1 MNVKREKQLH
11 ELIREELD
19 AVVNLRHALHLHP
32 ELGFQEYK
40 TSRLLQSFIQDV
52 PGVEIRSGLAGTGFV
67 AILGSSKPGKCI
79 AFRADM
85 DALPI
90 EESTGLPYA
99 SKIPSVMHACGHDG
113 HSAIL
118 AGLVRV
124 LSNFEDHLKGPVKFI
139 FQPAEEGGA
148 GGEKMV
154 ADGALQN
161 PEVDMIFGLH
171 GWPSLNL
178 GEVGAGVG
186 PVFASTNA
194 FDIIV
199 SGKRGHAAFPH
210 LAIDPMPVAATII
223 SAFQTLVSRSTD
235 PLESAVVSICEI
247 NGGSAYN
254 VIPEQITLKGTL
266 RCFSQTHREQTL
278 VRMKQMTEQL
288 AAAYGAT
295 AEFKLKDVA
304 YPVLHNDAEATRLF
318 REICSSLADS
328 VCLSEVP
335 PSMGGEDFAYYA
347 EKVPACFWLLGV
359 KDPESK
365 DWPFLHTSSYD
376 FNDAALEIAM
386 RIQTEIALNYQTG
399 EF

>member
-1 MNVKREKQLH
+1 MNEKRQRQLH

-19 AVVNLRHALHLHP
+19 IVVNLRHALHHHP
-32 ELGFQEYK
+32 ELGFQELE
-40 TSRLLQSFIQDV
+40 TSRVLQSFIQDV
-52 PGVEIRSGLAGTGFV
+52 PGIEINSGLAGTGF
-67 AILGSSKPGKCI
+67 AATIGGSKKGKCI

-99 SKIPSVMHACGHDG
+99 SKVPGVMHACGHDG

-124 LSNFEDHLKGPVKFI
+124 LSKYEGHLKGPVKFI

-154 ADGALQN
+154 SEGALQN
-161 PEVDMIFGLH
+161 PAVDMIFGLH

-194 FDIIV
+194 FDITV
-199 SGKRGHAAFPH
+199 TGKRGHAAFPH
-210 LAIDPMPVAATII
+210 LAVDPMPVAAAII
-223 SAFQTLVSRSTD
+223 SGFQTLVSRNTD
-235 PLESAVVSICEI
+235 PLDSVVVSICEI
-247 NGGSAYN
+247 KGGSAYN
-254 VIPEQITLKGTL
+254 VIPEQIALKGTL
-266 RCFSQTHREQTL
+266 RCFSQSQREKIL
-278 VRMKQMTEQL
+278 LRMEQMTEQL
-288 AAAYGAT
+288 AAAYGAM
-295 AEFKLKDVA
+295 AQLKLKDIA
-304 YPVLHNDAEATRLF
+304 YPVLHNDVEATSLF
-318 REICSSLADS
+318 RKVCESLPDS
-328 VCLSEVP
+328 VRLSEVA

-359 KDPESK
+359 KEPESQ
-365 DWPFLHTSSYD
+365 DWPFLHTSNYD
-376 FNDAALEIAM
+376 FNDAAIEIGIRVQA
-386 RIQTEIALNYQTG
+386 EIALKYQMG
-399 EF
+399 GF